1 MTHVLDNPVWH
12 ALTGRQ
18 SQLARGEAGV
28 RAYLPD
34 ISPFAGLSDATTG
47 NLDQLAALLP
57 PGSQALVV
65 MKADCPFAATAA
77 LAATPFEGVQM
88 VAHAVPAAQQ
98 PEFVVDLGDADATAM
113 VELAGLTR
121 PGPFLRRTHTLGRF
135 VGIRRESR
143 LVAMAGE
150 RFKLDG
156 YTEVSG
162 VCTHPDWRG
171 RGYAGLLSRIV
182 ATRIAERG
190 ETPILHAF
198 ATNAAAIRL
207 YGELGF
213 VLRARLQ
220 GAVFTRQ

>member
-1 MTHVLDNPVWH
+1 MTYVLDNPVWH

-18 SQLARGEAGV
+18 SHLARGEAGV
-28 RAYLPD
+28 RAYLSD
-34 ISPFAGLSDATTG
+34 ISPFAGLADATTDC
-47 NLDQLAALLP
+47 LDQLADLLP

-65 MKADCPFAATAA
+65 MKAERPFAATTA

-88 VAHAVPAAQQ
+88 IASAVTAAVQ
-98 PEFVVDLGDADATAM
+98 PDFVVDLGNADAADM
-113 VELAGLTR
+113 VELASLTR
-121 PGPFLRRTHTLGRF
+121 PGPFLARTHMLGQF
-135 VGIRRESR
+135 VGIRQDGK

-156 YTEVSG
+156 ITEVSG

-171 RGYAGLLSRIV
+171 KGYAGLLSRIV

-207 YGELGF
+207 YCELGF
-213 VLRARLQ
+213 VVRTHLQ
-220 GAVFTRQ
+220 GAIFTRQ